1 MTINLEE
8 VSILECYNRKMI
20 RAKTT
25 FPSTLFAQVGL
36 AVGSG
41 LLAFFLVFVLI
52 NAAISLAFSGRIMPG
67 VAMNGLPLAGMKI
80 EEATSVISSSYRFPE
95 SGSIVLV
102 DAENSWVVRPVQ
114 LGFYLDPL
122 ASANNAYNVGRKGNL
137 LEVLLQRTSM
147 FKQEVPVQ
155 PSFIFDQKTAV
166 NYLNDLAMRINQPV
180 KEASISIIG
189 TQVIVENGQ
198 QGRVLDVSASLDS
211 VTRQIQSM
219 QDGVV
224 PLVVRQADPVILN
237 AEAQGELARSVL
249 SQPLTLTIL
258 DPNGNSTG
266 SFDIQPADL
275 ATLLQFE
282 KVDGSTGAQFQIA
295 VNNTLMSGWMNSKK
309 IDLERTPEN
318 PRFQFKDETGLL
330 KLEVPAVIGRSLDV
344 EGSIA
349 AINSAL
355 QNGAHTADLSF
366 NFINPPVTDQ
376 MTGAE
381 LGITELVQ
389 EYTSYFAG
397 SDSKR
402 IQNIDTASKKFYGL
416 LVAPG
421 ETLSMSDVLGDISLD
436 NGYAEALII
445 LGDETIKGVGG
456 GVCQVST
463 TLFRTAFFAGFQ
475 IVERHPH
482 AYRVGYYE
490 QKNSSG
496 SHDSKLAGL
505 DATVFV
511 PLVDFKF
518 SNDTPYW
525 LLMETYVSPTYNSL
539 TWKFYS
545 TRDGREVSYDLSGVS
560 NLVKPP
566 DPVYRENPELSKG
579 ELKKVDYAVE
589 GADVTVTRV
598 VTRNGTTL
606 YQDRFFTRYQPWGEV
621 WEYGPGTEIP
631 DPKPSS

>member
-1 MTINLEE
+1 
-8 VSILECYNRKMI
+8 MI
-20 RAKTT
+20 RTKMN
-25 FPSTLFAQVGL
+25 FPSTPFAQIGL

-41 LLAFFLVFVLI
+41 LLAFLLIFLLI

-80 EEATSVISSSYRFPE
+80 EEAASVISASYRFPE

-102 DAENSWVVRPVQ
+102 SGENTWVVRPVQ

-122 ASANNAYNVGRKGNL
+122 ESANNAYDVGRKGNL
-137 LEVLLQRTSM
+137 LEILLQRAKM
-147 FKQEVPVQ
+147 FKQEVPAQ

-166 NYLNDLAMRINQPV
+166 NYLNDLATRINQPI

-198 QGRVLDVSASLDS
+198 QGRVLDVTASLDA
-211 VTRQIQSM
+211 VTRQIQTM

-224 PLVVRQADPVILN
+224 PLVIRQADPVILN
-237 AEAQGELARSVL
+237 AEAQGELARAVL
-249 SQPLTLTIL
+249 SQPLTLTIP
-258 DPNGNSTG
+258 DPNGKSSG
-266 SFDIQPADL
+266 SFEIQPADL
-275 ATLLQFE
+275 ASLLQFE
-282 KVDGSTGAQFQIA
+282 KVNGGTGAQYQIT

-309 IDLERTPEN
+309 SDLERTPEN
-318 PRFQFKDETGLL
+318 PRFQFIDETGLL

-344 EGSIA
+344 DGSIA
-349 AINSAL
+349 AINQAL
-355 QNGAHTADLSF
+355 QSGAHTADLSF

-389 EYTSYFAG
+389 SYTSYFAG
-397 SDSKR
+397 SDSER
-402 IQNIDTASKKFYGL
+402 IHNIDTASKEFYGL

-518 SNDTPYW
+518 TNDTPYW
-525 LLMETYVSPTYNSL
+525 LLMETYVSPTNNSL

-560 NLVKPP
+560 NIVKPP
-566 DPVYRENPELSKG
+566 DPVYRENPELGEG

-598 VTRNGTTL
+598 VTRNGTIL